1 MITDL
6 AIFSSPLKS
15 KFYLF
20 NYLSVF
26 KFQVYIHDDLFD
38 PSQFF
43 ALGRPCKKVC
53 NTDTESIIHP
63 RGKIN
68 ENGGDERCN
77 IKCTKSHQWLQRK
90 TIADVV
96 EALIGAF
103 LVESGFKAAIAF
115 LRWIGI
121 PVDYDVS
128 NVYRICDSSNNNLSL
143 MSNINV
149 KELEGELG
157 YNFRFKG
164 LLLEA
169 FVHPSYSKHSGG
181 CYQVSLLMTC
191 LNI

>member
-1 MITDL
+1 M
-6 AIFSSPLKS
+6 
-15 KFYLF
+15 
-20 NYLSVF
+20 SVF
-26 KFQVYIHDDLFD
+26 KFQIYIHDDSFT

-43 ALGRPCKKVC
+43 ALGRPCKQFC

-68 ENGGDERCN
+68 ENSGDERCN

-115 LRWIGI
+115 LQWIGI
-121 PVDYDVS
+121 PVDFDVS

-143 MSNINV
+143 
-149 KELEGELG
+149 E
-157 YNFRFKG
+157 
-164 LLLEA
+164 
-169 FVHPSYSKHSGG
+169 
-181 CYQVSLLMTC
+181 
-191 LNI
+191 